1 MYWNKMVHQAIPKIK
16 LYKKRKD
23 HSSDDINFAYNIKL
37 KFKKMKIKFKISN
50 DLFRDHKRSLKVN
63 NNSFLVSFANY
74 SIWGI
79 YYP

>member
-1 MYWNKMVHQAIPKIK
+1 
-16 LYKKRKD
+16 
-23 HSSDDINFAYNIKL
+23 
-37 KFKKMKIKFKISN
+37 MKIKFKISN

-63 NNSFLVSFANY
+63 NNSFLVSFANF